1 MRLFV
6 RYSFAFVGGFLAM
19 SAHIYLF
26 FGRGDWLAPQRL
38 SVTIGNALIFAH
50 ILAFMVI
57 IVRDMFSKSRS
68 LRIVIAVVGG
78 TIFGS
83 IAWFSYLFLRL
94 YQAEPDIL
102 TIISGGFGL
111 SVGFMITSFLNFQNH
126 WLKIL
131 FATLITTIAIYI
143 PIYLAHQT
151 YIADSSAQA
160 LLYFQADNPN
170 DIFLI
175 GLPFALTIAFFGN
188 LPLLFNSSPHA
199 ET

>member
-1 MRLFV
+1 MRLFA

-50 ILAFMVI
+50 IIAFMVI
-57 IVRDMFSKSRS
+57 IARDILPNSRS
-68 LRIVIAVVGG
+68 LRIVIGLIGG
-78 TIFGS
+78 IIFGS
-83 IAWFSYLFLRL
+83 IAWYVHLFLYL
-94 YQAEPDIL
+94 YHRTPDTL
-102 TIISGGFGL
+102 TILFGGIGL
-111 SVGFMITSFLNFQNH
+111 SIGFVLASFLNFRNR
-126 WLKIL
+126 WLRTIL
-131 FATLITTIAIYI
+131 AIFITTIAIYI
-143 PIYLAHQT
+143 PICFAHQV
-151 YIADSSAQA
+151 YLADSSAQA

-175 GLPFALTIAFFGN
+175 GLPFAITIAFFGN
-188 LPLLFNSSPHA
+188 LPLLFSSSPHA

>member
-1 MRLFV
+1 MRLFA

-50 ILAFMVI
+50 IIAFMVI
-57 IVRDMFSKSRS
+57 IARDILPNPRS
-68 LRIVIAVVGG
+68 LRIVIGLIGG

-83 IAWFSYLFLRL
+83 IAWYAHLFLYL
-94 YQAEPDIL
+94 YHRTPDTL
-102 TIISGGFGL
+102 TILSGGFGL
-111 SVGFMITSFLNFQNH
+111 SIGFLIASFLNFQNRY
-126 WLKIL
+126 LKIFL
-131 FATLITTIAIYI
+131 TTLITTIAIYI
-143 PIYLAHQT
+143 PIYLSNQA
-151 YIADSSAQA
+151 YISDSSAQA
-160 LLYFQADNPN
+160 LLYFQADNPS

-188 LPLLFNSSPHA
+188 LPLLFNSSSRA